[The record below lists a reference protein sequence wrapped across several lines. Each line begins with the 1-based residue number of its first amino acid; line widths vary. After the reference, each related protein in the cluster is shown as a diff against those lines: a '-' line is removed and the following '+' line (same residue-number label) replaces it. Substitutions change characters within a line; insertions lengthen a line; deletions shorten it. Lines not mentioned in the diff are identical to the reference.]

1 LNGEV
6 QARLGHGSIKTTLN
20 VYAHLMPGLGAQLDE
35 ALERARNEAWKTSD
49 GLETS

>member
-6 QARLGHGSIKTTLN
+6 QARLGHGSIKTTLD

-35 ALERARNEAWKTSD
+35 ASSGRKMKPGKPPTA
-49 GLETS
+49 